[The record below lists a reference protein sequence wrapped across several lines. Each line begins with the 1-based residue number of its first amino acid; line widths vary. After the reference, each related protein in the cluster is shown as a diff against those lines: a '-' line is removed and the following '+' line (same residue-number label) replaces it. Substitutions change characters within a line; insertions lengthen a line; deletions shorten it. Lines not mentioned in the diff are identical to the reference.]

1 MLGKVI
7 STKPLAY
14 IFCTHWIL
22 SPSFLKGLWQGNDKC
37 GKNNFRKALDV
48 TETREHK
55 YENFVYEIRPAIVVN
70 KEMVAL
76 TLAC

>member
-1 MLGKVI
+1 
-7 STKPLAY
+7 
-14 IFCTHWIL
+14 
-22 SPSFLKGLWQGNDKC
+22 LKGLWQGNDKC